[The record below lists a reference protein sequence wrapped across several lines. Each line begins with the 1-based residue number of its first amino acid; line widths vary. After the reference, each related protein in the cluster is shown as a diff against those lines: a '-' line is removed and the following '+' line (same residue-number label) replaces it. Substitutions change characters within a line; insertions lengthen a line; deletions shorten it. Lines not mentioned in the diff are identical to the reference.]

1 MRAVVRRLALAVG
14 GALTLLGAIAV
25 ARAGVN
31 FSDLKPSLSGLLQM
45 LLGLTLVGLALVP
58 SSRTHVVDR

>member
-14 GALTLLGAIAV
+14 SALTVLGALAV

-31 FSDLKPSLSGLLQM
+31 FSDLDPSLAGLLQM
-45 LLGLTLVGLALVP
+45 LVGLTLVGLALVP
-58 SSRTHVVDR
+58 KRTHAIDR

>member
-14 GALTLLGAIAV
+14 GALTFVGAVAV

-31 FSDLKPSLSGLLQM
+31 FSDLDPSLSGLLQM
-45 LLGLTLVGLALVP
+45 LVGLTLVGLALVP
-58 SSRTHVVDR
+58 RTHAVDR